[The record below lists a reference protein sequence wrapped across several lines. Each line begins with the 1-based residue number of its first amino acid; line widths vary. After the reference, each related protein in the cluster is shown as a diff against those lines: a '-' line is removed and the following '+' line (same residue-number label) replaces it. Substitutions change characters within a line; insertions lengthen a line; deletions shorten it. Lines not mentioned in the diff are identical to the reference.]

1 VSAIRVVLVDDQQL
15 FREGVAVIVDAQPDL
30 EVVGMAGNGVEALEL
45 IARTA
50 PDVVLMD
57 IRMPEMD
64 GVEATR
70 ELYRTA
76 AVAARESPLRVIV
89 LTTFN
94 LDLAAATAIR
104 LGASGFLLK
113 DSRPDFLCAAIRSV
127 HSGASVIAPAEL
139 TEMFRMS
146 GNPPRAVPPTF
157 ATLSERELTVF
168 RSAASGLSNAEIA
181 AEHYLSS
188 HTVKNHISTILGKL
202 GLRDRVQIVIF
213 AHEHGLLD

>member
-1 VSAIRVVLVDDQQL
+1 VSVIRVALVDDQQL
-15 FREGVAVIVDAQPDL
+15 FREGVAVIIDAQPDL

-45 IARTA
+45 VERTA

-70 ELYRTA
+70 QLYRRP
-76 AVAARESPLRVIV
+76 RETPLRVIV

-127 HSGASVIAPAEL
+127 HTGASVIAPAEL

-146 GNPPRAVPPTF
+146 SSPPRATPATF

-168 RSAASGLSNAEIA
+168 RSAARGSSNAEIA
-181 AEHYLSS
+181 A
-188 HTVKNHISTILGKL
+188 
-202 GLRDRVQIVIF
+202 
-213 AHEHGLLD
+213 